1 MRSKEKMSSEPLLSS
16 IIPFAGS
23 GLLGYAMGFALKKVL
38 KWMLIMVGFLAGL
51 FFVGVQLMQKY
62 GYVNAV
68 NWDKLG
74 NDTSTQ
80 IQHWASNVD
89 VTNVHSLFHTLG
101 IPVSGGLGLG
111 LIAGFVRTQ

>member
-1 MRSKEKMSSEPLLSS
+1 MSNEPLLSS

-23 GLLGYAMGFALKKVL
+23 GILGYAMGFALKKVL
-38 KWMLIMVGFLAGL
+38 KWMLIIVGFLTGM
-51 FFVGVQLMQKY
+51 FFVGVQLLQRY
-62 GYVNAV
+62 GYVSSV

-80 IQHWASNVD
+80 IQHWAVNVD

-101 IPVSGGLGLG
+101 IPVSGGLALG
-111 LIAGFVRTQ
+111 FLAGFVWTR